1 MFQVEK
7 LWQTLCFVKTL
18 IKILL
23 LRRHNL
29 HIKQT
34 HSLCGPVCMCVRSRA
49 DIPLLHTKSE
59 FAGSSLL
66 IIPGGRL
73 PSLQTV

>member
-1 MFQVEK
+1 MFQVEN
-7 LWQTLCFVKTL
+7 LWQILCFVKTL

-34 HSLCGPVCMCVRSRA
+34 HLQCCQFACVFEGRHPTVS
-49 DIPLLHTKSE
+49 TKSE
-59 FAGSSLL
+59 FAGSSPL
-66 IIPGGRL
+66 IIPAGRL
-73 PSLQTV
+73 PSL